1 MATAR
6 DTRVPRRTRGNA
18 PQPSLSL
25 SLSSSAFFRPFV
37 NLFTPPSFL
46 HLRADFPDVDSRYI
60 INSFRDPLSPLRR
73 EFSPRKLD
81 RITIHPLLPSNT
93 RRSRFDSAA
102 NVAASR
108 GIDKYIPAP
117 IQLPV
122 ARSKRVEMDRDMD
135 RGGGGRRMEFF
146 RRKSVTN

>member
-1 MATAR
+1 MRGMWPRHETRAFHAGHAATLHN
-6 DTRVPRRTRGNA
+6 P
-18 PQPSLSL
+18 LSL

-81 RITIHPLLPSNT
+81 RITIHPLPPPLEYAAKQI
-93 RRSRFDSAA
+93 RFRCKCRGESRH
-102 NVAASR
+102 R
-108 GIDKYIPAP
+108 
-117 IQLPV
+117 
-122 ARSKRVEMDRDMD
+122 
-135 RGGGGRRMEFF
+135 
-146 RRKSVTN
+146 